1 MTRLSVYDPFSE
13 VFPELFRS
21 VLQPSVRT
29 NGDKPMEIRVD
40 VKEAAK
46 AYTVE
51 AEIPGVA
58 KDDIHVQI
66 DGNRVAI
73 SAEVKR
79 NEEKKEGERVLR
91 SERYYGAV
99 SRVFSL
105 ASEIDEAQANAR
117 FDNGVLTLTLPKK
130 EATGGRK
137 LTVS

>member
-51 AEIPGVA
+51 AEIQA
-58 KDDIHVQI
+58 S
-66 DGNRVAI
+66 RRTTSMCRSTAI
-73 SAEVKR
+73 ASRSRPRSSATKR
-79 NEEKKEGERVLR
+79 RRKVN
-91 SERYYGAV
+91 
-99 SRVFSL
+99 
-105 ASEIDEAQANAR
+105 ASQQRALPWRGLAR
-117 FDNGVLTLTLPKK
+117 FLAGQRDRRG
-130 EATGGRK
+130 TGQCQVR
-137 LTVS
+137 